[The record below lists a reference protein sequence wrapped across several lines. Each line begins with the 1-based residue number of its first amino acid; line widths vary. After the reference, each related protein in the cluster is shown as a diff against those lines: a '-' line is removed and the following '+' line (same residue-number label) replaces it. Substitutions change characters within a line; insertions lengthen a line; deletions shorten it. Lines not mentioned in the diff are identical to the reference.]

1 MVNIQT
7 LIDVI
12 VASRAAFSAEDR
24 AQLNKLFNTLSEI
37 LADCDGFGFDVID
50 SLWQACRGLQQVLD
64 ADEIDSERLV
74 SVQKQLQGIVA
85 LASEKDDTGQGDD
98 GSDDSGDGSYK
109 IPEDDLEIIEDFVI
123 EGTEHLEVAEAAL
136 LDLEADVENRDV
148 LNRLF
153 RSFHTIKGM
162 AGFMNLTQIGQVT
175 HDAETL
181 LDLAR
186 KGSLILTDS
195 NADAV
200 YKTIDMLKAMVET
213 LRDAL
218 GKDGVVPVHDGV
230 DELCELL
237 QECAVG
243 GERATV
249 ESAVEADSGDES
261 GDEEPGEMDES
272 ESSGE
277 ERSVEEESG
286 AETESDE
293 TPAEQATA
301 AGNPSGATSKP
312 AAASGAPARKSES
325 KAPATD
331 SKTHAAVEDTIK
343 VKTSR
348 LDSLINM
355 IGELVIAQLMVAES
369 YKVSGAA
376 SGEKLE
382 QDIVLQ
388 SKLIRELQELST
400 SMRMVPIKGIFQKM
414 ARMTRDLSRKA
425 GKNIQFLMH
434 GEQTEL
440 DRTIVDKLSDPLVHM
455 IRNSVDHGIDD
466 PETRKAA
473 GKSAEG
479 HITLRAFHASGNIV
493 IEIEDDGRGLNREKL
508 FDKGVSMGLFRPD
521 STPPDTD
528 IFNVIFTPGLSTAE
542 QITSVSGR
550 GVGMD
555 VVRRNI
561 ENLRGRIDI
570 ASTPGQGTRFI
581 ITLPLTLAIIDG
593 QIVRVGDEQFI
604 IPINVIRKSFRPERG
619 ELSTV
624 QGRGEM
630 VSDRGD
636 LLRLVRLHRLF
647 DVEPLFEKPEDGLV
661 VVVEQDNCACGLFV
675 DDLLDQ
681 QQVVIKNLGGIL
693 GNTPGVAGGAIM
705 GNGRVSL
712 ILDIPGIIKLS
723 RD

>member
-1 MVNIQT
+1 MQKQT

-12 VASRAAFSAEDR
+12 AAGEAAFTSADR
-24 AQLNKLFNTLSEI
+24 TALSDLFDALSEV
-37 LADCDGFGFDVID
+37 LADCEGLGFEIID
-50 SLWQACRGLQQVLD
+50 PLWQACRDLQQCI
-64 ADEIDSERLV
+64 EEDSVDPERLA
-74 SVQKQLQGIVA
+74 SVQKQLQGIVD
-85 LASEKDDTGQGDD
+85 ASSKKDAGATAADET
-98 GSDDSGDGSYK
+98 DSSGAEGYV
-109 IPEDDLEIIEDFVI
+109 IPEDDMEIIEDFVV
-123 EGTEHLEVAEAAL
+123 EGTEHLENAEAAL
-136 LDLEADVENRDV
+136 LDLEADVENQDV

-181 LDLAR
+181 MDLAR
-186 KGSLILTDS
+186 KGSLILIDA

-200 YKTIDMLKAMVET
+200 YQTIDMVKAMVDEIRT
-213 LRDAL
+213 AL
-218 GKDGVVPVHDGV
+218 GEDGVVPVHPGV
-230 DELCELL
+230 DDLCAVL
-237 QECAVG
+237 QGCAVG
-243 GERATV
+243 NPPAAKV
-249 ESAVEADSGDES
+249 
-261 GDEEPGEMDES
+261 
-272 ESSGE
+272 
-277 ERSVEEESG
+277 
-286 AETESDE
+286 ESDE
-293 TPAEQATA
+293 PELPEEDESLEAEEAV
-301 AGNPSGATSKP
+301 PF
-312 AAASGAPARKSES
+312 AAAAADSDLPEAEPEIHENVITEVKSSGP
-325 KAPATD
+325 
-331 SKTHAAVEDTIK
+331 KTHNVVEETIK

-376 SGEKLE
+376 AGEKLE

-425 GKNIQFLMH
+425 GKNIVFSME
-434 GEQTEL
+434 GEYTEL

-473 GKSAEG
+473 GKSKEG
-479 HITLRAFHASGNIV
+479 HIELRAFHASGNIV
-493 IEIEDDGRGLNREKL
+493 IEIEDDGRGLNRDKL
-508 FDKGVSMGLFRPD
+508 FEKGVSLGVFRPD

-542 QITSVSGR
+542 KITSVSGR

-570 ASTPGQGTRFI
+570 ASKPGQGTCFT

-593 QIVRVGDEQFI
+593 QIVRIGDEQFI
-604 IPINVIRKSFRPERG
+604 IPINVIRKSFRPRG
-619 ELSTV
+619 DELSSV

-630 VSDRGD
+630 VSDHGE
-636 LLRLVRLHRLF
+636 LLRLVRLHELF
-647 DVEPLFEKPEDGLV
+647 SVEPLFHKPEEGLV
-661 VVVEQDNCACGLFV
+661 VVVEQDNCACGLLV

-693 GNTPGVAGGAIM
+693 GNTPGIAGGAIM
-705 GNGRVSL
+705 GNGHVSL
-712 ILDIPGIIKLS
+712 IVDIPGIIKLS